1 MLVHCYAGV
10 SRSTAAALI
19 ALAIRAPRR
28 EEEAVRA
35 LSDAAPHA
43 YPNRRI
49 IALADGLLGLDGR
62 LSLARET
69 MPRPSPLVEGP
80 LVELHLLD

>member
-1 MLVHCYAGV
+1 MKDK
-10 SRSTAAALI
+10 AADKELASI
-19 ALAIRAPRR
+19 ADTITG
-28 EEEAVRA
+28 
-35 LSDAAPHA
+35 AADR
-43 YPNRRI
+43 YWTVVYMMI